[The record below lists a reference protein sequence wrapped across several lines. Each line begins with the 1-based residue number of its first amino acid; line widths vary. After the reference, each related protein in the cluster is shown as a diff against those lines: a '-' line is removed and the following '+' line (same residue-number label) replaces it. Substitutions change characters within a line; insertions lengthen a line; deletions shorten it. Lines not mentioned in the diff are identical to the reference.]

1 MWCTYPAGAVELTS
15 AQHTRYARLGLKRG
29 MPDIFLFYRGLYGV
43 ELKCQG
49 GRLSKTR
56 IVRTRRGAPRVLVG
70 QEETFPALIASGGFR
85 AIAIAHSVD
94 ELLAQCVAWRIPLRG
109 RIAA

>member
-1 MWCTYPAGAVELTS
+1 MWCTYPAGAVEL
-15 AQHTRYARLGLKRG
+15 KR
-29 MPDIFLFYRGLYGV
+29 
-43 ELKCQG
+43 QG